1 MNLNFNFSIFSNY
14 RLLLSI
20 IFLFLL
26 SPGSGKTSFIVA
38 LAGELDY
45 NICILS
51 LSDEGMTDDR
61 LAQALSVVPQ
71 RSIVLLE
78 DIDAAFGSRLT
89 GADAGGASRHRRS
102 SLTFSGL
109 LNTLDGVASSEE
121 RIIFMTTNYLER
133 LDPALMRPGRVD
145 SVHRLGSATR
155 SQARRL
161 FESFYTGSVSESD
174 VVGMEEE
181 MGTEEEM
188 ATDKKEVQPLFASVV
203 GIASSEELA
212 ELAVV
217 FATKVDEMVGVNPS
231 MAELQG
237 HLLGYKENPA
247 LAVKEISMLEESLM
261 ERESRVALQEEEARR
276 LEIMAGFAG
285 NGIGSRGEDD
295 GGGGGTGSG
304 RRVTS
309 DQVEKMAFNPQPGWE
324 EAVGLK

>member
-1 MNLNFNFSIFSNY
+1 M
-14 RLLLSI
+14 
-20 IFLFLL
+20 
-26 SPGSGKTSFIVA
+26 
-38 LAGELDY
+38 AGELDY

-145 SVHRLGSATR
+145 SVHRLGSATK
-155 SQARRL
+155 SQAKRL
-161 FESFYTGSVSESD
+161 FESFYTGSVSEDDIVVSD
-174 VVGMEEE
+174 VVVMEEK
-181 MGTEEEM
+181 MGTEEER
-188 ATDKKEVQPLFASVV
+188 KKTEEKELQPLFTSVVV

-212 ELAVV
+212 ELALL
-217 FATKVDEMVGVNPS
+217 FATKVDDMIGVNPS

-237 HLLGYKENPA
+237 YLLGYKENPA

-285 NGIGSRGEDD
+285 NGKGRSGEDD
-295 GGGGGTGSG
+295 DGGGGGGTGSG